1 MKRIQDF
8 KNIKPINEYPK
19 IIPGGYVCRIT
30 GVKDYFEKEYLK
42 KCKMFLGKKI
52 GKKSKKR
59 DILLALFR
67 QFAVYE
73 KAEEEDPSAQDMFK
87 ALDELIFCC
96 KKDIKDAYDR

>member
-1 MKRIQDF
+1 M
-8 KNIKPINEYPK
+8 
-19 IIPGGYVCRIT
+19 
-30 GVKDYFEKEYLK
+30 
-42 KCKMFLGKKI
+42 
-52 GKKSKKR
+52 KKR